1 MRKSRSLTNFRRL
14 WRFLSLKETKSSL
27 VSLTYILKI
36 INACQDNVKHGKN
49 CTVSYA
55 SLCGVIKLRSDS
67 TSTWH
72 DREGIKERE
81 DGEKGGEGGGGR
93 LFEGGDY
100 FTAMLR
106 HAWPVNSDNSNNV
119 SSFVYHMWVFWCDLG
134 NSKRNYKIRR
144 KLGGFNGL
152 SQCSDLQ
159 IITL

>member
-36 INACQDNVKHGKN
+36 INARQDNVKHGKN

-55 SLCGVIKLRSDS
+55 SLCGVIKVIKLRSDS

-81 DGEKGGEGGGGR
+81 DGEKGGGGGAIIRGRR
-93 LFEGGDY
+93 LFY
-100 FTAMLR
+100 
-106 HAWPVNSDNSNNV
+106 SNAPSRVTSKFRQFRQRFKFPLPYVGVLVWSGKFKTKLKKSVESLEDLTDFHNV
-119 SSFVYHMWVFWCDLG
+119 QTYRL
-134 NSKRNYKIRR
+134 
-144 KLGGFNGL
+144 
-152 SQCSDLQ
+152 
-159 IITL
+159 